1 MPMATTP
8 SPISP
13 FPTAQETEYA
23 HHQSV
28 HACAPA
34 AADRCCRSGYI
45 HAAGRGLCR
54 RLGHALGRTAPAD
67 PGIGAGAGR
76 QDRRGHHYHHY
87 RAGTGVRR
95 NERRFPQADPDRV
108 RPVDRLRGIELLP
121 VLLQLRRRSAGLMSA
136 GSIDGFEVPL
146 YRALTE
152 PILLGGA
159 PRSEEHTSE
168 LQSLMRISYAVF
180 C

>member
-67 PGIGAGAGR
+67 PGIG
-76 QDRRGHHYHHY
+76 
-87 RAGTGVRR
+87 
-95 NERRFPQADPDRV
+95 
-108 RPVDRLRGIELLP
+108 
-121 VLLQLRRRSAGLMSA
+121 
-136 GSIDGFEVPL
+136 
-146 YRALTE
+146 
-152 PILLGGA
+152 
-159 PRSEEHTSE
+159 RSEENTSE

-180 C
+180 CLKKKTKKLQ

>member
-76 QDRRGHHYHHY
+76 QDR
-87 RAGTGVRR
+87 
-95 NERRFPQADPDRV
+95 
-108 RPVDRLRGIELLP
+108 
-121 VLLQLRRRSAGLMSA
+121 
-136 GSIDGFEVPL
+136 
-146 YRALTE
+146 
-152 PILLGGA
+152 
-159 PRSEEHTSE
+159 SEEHTSE
-168 LQSLMRISYAVF
+168 LQSLMRIPYAVF
-180 C
+180 CLNKKKTH